1 MYKTYEEKIKEMAN
15 QLEVLRLEMYP
26 KISDTDVD
34 KEYFNDKLFS
44 LQSQLRELSIT
55 AGLLEYKNN

>member
-1 MYKTYEEKIKEMAN
+1 MNEIYEEKIKEIAN
-15 QLEVLRLEMYP
+15 QLEALRLEIYP
-26 KISDTDVD
+26 KISDTDED
-34 KEYFNDKLFS
+34 KEYLSDKLFS